1 MSEVTTME
9 PKQIY
14 ITKRASDYTREQ
26 WGARWRR
33 HGSFVRSLPLWAQI
47 RHYEQCRVLGPSA
60 AEAAQFE
67 GLTDAYDGVGMVWFR
82 SPDAVGAALE
92 DSTVGSVFDDER
104 DVFNDPIA
112 DTSLFTR
119 EVVFRDTGTTTVK
132 LVGFLRRRRGLTRA
146 EFSEIWEHQHGP
158 LFLSVPEIDAH
169 VTKYVQN
176 HVTDEFTGILGDDY
190 DGVVEI
196 GFSAAEDVS
205 KIFGEEYLAR
215 VRPDELRVVDL
226 DNMIVVLTDEVLLY
240 EDALQ
245 PFPDPASAGEPFAA
259 SATA

>member
-1 MSEVTTME
+1 ME

-14 ITKRASDYTREQ
+14 ITKRAPEYTQEQ

-47 RHYEQCRVLGPSA
+47 RRYEQCRVVGAQA

-67 GLTDAYDGVGMVWFR
+67 GLSHAYDGVGMVWFR
-82 SPDAVGAALE
+82 SPDAVRAALE
-92 DSTVGSVFDDER
+92 DPTVGSVFDDEK

-119 EVVFRDTGTTTVK
+119 EVVLRDTGATTIK
-132 LVGFLRRRRGLTRA
+132 LVTFLRRRRGLTRE
-146 EFSEIWEHQHGP
+146 EFSEIWEQQHGE

-176 HVTDEFTGILGDDY
+176 HVTDDFTGVLGDDF

-196 GFSAAEDVS
+196 GFSDVQHIS
-205 KIFGEEYLAR
+205 KVFGGEYLER
-215 VRPDELRVVDL
+215 IRPDELRFVDL
-226 DNMIVVLTDEVLLY
+226 DSMIVVLTDEVLLY
-240 EDALQ
+240 EDALE
-245 PFPDPASAGEPFAA
+245 PFPGPASAGGQFAVG
-259 SATA
+259 ATA

>member
-1 MSEVTTME
+1 ME

-14 ITKRASDYTREQ
+14 ITKRAPEYTREQ

-47 RHYEQCRVLGPSA
+47 RHYEQCRVMGPTF

-67 GLTDAYDGVGMVWFR
+67 GLSHAYDGVGMVWFR
-82 SPDAVGAALE
+82 SPDAVGAALA
-92 DSTVGSVFDDER
+92 DPTVESVFDDEK

-119 EVVFRDTGTTTVK
+119 EVVFRDTGATTVK
-132 LVGFLRRRRGLTRA
+132 LVGFLRRRRGLTRE
-146 EFSEIWEHQHGP
+146 EFSEIWEHQHGQ

-176 HVTDEFTGILGDDY
+176 HVTDDFTGLLGDDF

-196 GFSAAEDVS
+196 GFSELQDIP
-205 KIFGEEYLAR
+205 KIFGGEYLER
-215 VRPDELRVVDL
+215 IRPDEERFVDL
-226 DNMIVVLTDEVLLY
+226 DAMIVVLTDEVLLY
-240 EDALQ
+240 EDALE
-245 PFPDPASAGEPFAA
+245 PFPGPASAGGQFAVG
-259 SATA
+259 ATA